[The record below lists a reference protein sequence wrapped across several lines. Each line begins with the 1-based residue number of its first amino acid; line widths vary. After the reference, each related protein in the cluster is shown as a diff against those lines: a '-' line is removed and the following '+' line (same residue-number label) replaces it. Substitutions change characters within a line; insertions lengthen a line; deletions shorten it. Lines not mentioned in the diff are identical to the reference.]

1 MFALG
6 VYGQLES
13 LRSSDTAMFFM
24 ATLFAFAGT
33 ALMAWRRERVLDRNA
48 EVVRTSR
55 VLLARRFTTSEA
67 LEGIRF
73 VSIGLGREQS
83 GEGETTTYPVSL
95 EGHNRRIELDAPGYW
110 EPARNLAEEVARFL
124 DLPLR
129 DPDRSGKLLPE
140 EVDHTVGRRGLDLDP
155 VREPTRLSLRVEQDS
170 DDLLCVRVPS
180 PDHRPFLGL
189 SLIVGLF
196 FLIPLTL
203 ELFLPLL
210 AGRPVDL
217 FFVSFVVLLPLWVF
231 FEAARAVLLNGGLL
245 EVTPAALRMT
255 FPRPWGDRVVAIPAG
270 ELEDLVILR
279 PEMGGPRSLLG
290 HLTVAV
296 LVARS
301 DRASVRIGYGASRE
315 ELSWLRSKIV
325 RVVGRRNPD
334 RPPRPR
340 VAAKRRARALGW
352 GGLAAASVLIAV
364 LGIGLGIRPGD
375 LPWPS
380 GVDFDDRRV
389 LIWFFPA
396 AAIANFA
403 GLEVVLLIADRW
415 RRIRERRSTESPP

>member
-1 MFALG
+1 
-6 VYGQLES
+6 
-13 LRSSDTAMFFM
+13 MFFL
-24 ATLFAFAGT
+24 ATLFAFAGA
-33 ALMAWRRERVLDRNA
+33 ALMAWRREHVLDRNA

-55 VLLARRFTTSEA
+55 VLLARRFTRTEA

-73 VSIGLGREQS
+73 VSLGLGREQR
-83 GEGETTTYPVSL
+83 GEGETTTYPVCL

-124 DLPLR
+124 GLPLR

-140 EVDHTVGRRGLDLDP
+140 EVDHTAGRRGLDLDP
-155 VREPTRLSLRVEQDS
+155 VREPAKLSLRVEHDS
-170 DDLLCVRVPS
+170 EELLRIRIPS

-196 FLIPLTL
+196 FLIPLTI

-210 AGRPVDL
+210 AGRPVNVV
-217 FFVSFVVLLPLWVF
+217 FVSLAVLLPLWVS
-231 FEAARAVLLNGGLL
+231 FEAARAVFLNGGLL
-245 EVTPAALRMT
+245 EVTPGALRMT
-255 FPRPWGDRVVAIPAG
+255 FPRPWGDRVVVIPAG

-290 HLTVAV
+290 HLTDAV

-301 DRASVRIGYGASRE
+301 DRASVRIGYGANHE
-315 ELSWLRSKIV
+315 ELSWLRSKVV

-340 VAAKRRARALGW
+340 AAAKRRAWAPWW
-352 GGLAAASVLIAV
+352 GGLAAASALTVV
-364 LGIGLGIRPGD
+364 LGIGWGMRPGD
-375 LPWPS
+375 LRWPR

-389 LIWFFPA
+389 LIWFFPVA
-396 AAIANFA
+396 GIANFA

-415 RRIRERRSTESPP
+415 RRLRARRSTPSTP